1 MQQRYLLRSE
11 LENLRGPQG
20 IPGGPYNWHGDYDPA
35 HAYVAN
41 DAVRSE
47 GRSFFAL
54 QETTGNAPPSYPDT
68 DNAYWAMFAERGGD
82 GDNGENG
89 LDSRN
94 WNDMPGTPARISDTS
109 FSITDTSNANL
120 YDKVFGPGTIISWEK
135 SGGGWQAA
143 KIVTASYS
151 SNAVTF
157 TILGNTLSAGFTD
170 MQYCTRLAVEDSWT
184 IPGNMP
190 SAGLANI
197 GKAIYWQED
206 RYVFSAKVYYGTEPT
221 TTGGTWDINDDA
233 SSIFSSKP
241 SIAAGA
247 TEGIE
252 VVSDSLS
259 GTNTTAVAA
268 KSKITLDYDSGHA
281 TSPGSD
287 ACIYIWSMP
296 VGWRYRP

>member
-11 LENLRGPQG
+11 LESLRGPQG

-54 QETTGNAPPSYPDT
+54 QATTGNAPPSPPDT
-68 DNAYWAMFAERGGD
+68 DSAYWAMFSERGED
-82 GDNGENG
+82 GVDGIDGSNY
-89 LDSRN
+89 
-94 WNDMPGTPARISDTS
+94 WNDMPGTPTRISDTS
-109 FSITDTSNANL
+109 FSITDTGNANS
-120 YDKVFGPGTIISWEK
+120 YDKVFGPGSIISWEK

-143 KIVTASYS
+143 KIVTSSYS
-151 SNAVTF
+151 SDAVTF

-170 MQYCTRLAVEDSWT
+170 MQYCTKMAIEDSWA
-184 IPGNMP
+184 IPGSMP
-190 SAGLANI
+190 AAALANI
-197 GKAIYWQED
+197 GKTIFWQED
-206 RYVFSAKVYYGTEPT
+206 RYVFSAKVYYGTGPT
-221 TTGGTWDINDDA
+221 TTGGVWDINDDG
-233 SSIFSSKP
+233 STIFTGKP

-247 TEGIE
+247 TEGTE

-268 KSKITLDYDSGHA
+268 KSKVTLDYDSGHA
-281 TSPGSD
+281 STPGSD
-287 ACIYIWSMP
+287 AYIYIWSMP
-296 VGWRYRP
+296 TGWRYRL